1 MPFAKSKA
9 ETGAGAE
16 ILFGWECLSD
26 IVESLNEI
34 NLTRLITV

>member
-1 MPFAKSKA
+1 MPSAKSKA
-9 ETGAGAE
+9 EAGASAE
-16 ILFGWECLSD
+16 ILIEWECLSD